1 MATYL
6 KKTLTVVISII
17 SSFVL
22 IGGLNI
28 GTKQIDKAKKLNAIR
43 SCKSQLIKY
52 KESALMSFMVMSELN
67 IEEKGKNPLKKGS
80 YYEVFNSYDPIE
92 LGFNNKKFITGVPI
106 SKYINL
112 IDSTNQLYKIMQFD
126 FQIFANSFLYKCIS
140 ERNLFV
146 FTSGKLDKKYLR

>member
-1 MATYL
+1 MATYQ
-6 KKTLTVVISII
+6 KKTITLVISII

-28 GTKQIDKAKKLNAIR
+28 GTREIDKAKKLNAIR
-43 SCKSQLIKY
+43 SCRSQLIKY

-67 IEEKGKNPLKKGS
+67 IEEKGKNPIKKGS
-80 YYEVFNSYDPIE
+80 YYEVFNSYAPIE
-92 LGFNNKKFITGVPI
+92 LEFINKKFITSVPI
-106 SKYINL
+106 SKYIKS

-126 FQIFANSFLYKCIS
+126 FQIFANTFLYNCIS

-146 FTSGKLDKKYLR
+146 FTSGKLKQKIP

>member
-28 GTKQIDKAKKLNAIR
+28 GTKEIDKAKKLNAIR
-43 SCKSQLIKY
+43 SCRNQLIKY

-67 IEEKGKNPLKKGS
+67 IKEKGKNPIKKNS
-80 YYEVFNSYDPIE
+80 YYEVFNNYDPIE
-92 LGFNNKKFITGVPI
+92 LGNIDKKFITGLPI
-106 SKYINL
+106 SKYIKL
-112 IDSTNQLYKIMQFD
+112 IDSTNKLYKIRQFD
-126 FQIFANSFLYKCIS
+126 FQIFANTFLYSCIS

-146 FTSGKLDKKYLR
+146 FTTGKLNKKIH